1 MAAKKKPVFEEAMA
15 RLEVIVSRL
24 EQGEAPLE
32 EALSL
37 FEEGAGLVKQCSKA
51 LDEAEQK
58 VRKLFPGAG
67 GAPVEEEMEEME

>member
-1 MAAKKKPVFEEAMA
+1 MA
-15 RLEVIVSRL
+15 RLEVIVSKL
-24 EQGEAPLE
+24 EKGDAPLE

-37 FEEGAGLVKQCSKA
+37 FEEGTGLMKQCSAA

-58 VRKLFPGAG
+58 VKKLFPGAG